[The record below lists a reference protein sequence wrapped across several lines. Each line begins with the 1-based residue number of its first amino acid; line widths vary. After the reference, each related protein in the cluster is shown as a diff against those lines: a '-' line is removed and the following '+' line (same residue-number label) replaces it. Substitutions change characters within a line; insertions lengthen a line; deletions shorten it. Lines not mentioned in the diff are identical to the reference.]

1 VGLGALA
8 NGLYTATAVHV
19 LAVAV
24 GGRLLGGEVEEVAIG
39 TDRAWAIRV
48 DEPRITLGFVPGG
61 WVRFRGAGDA
71 RAPGYEQLAA
81 WRRALAP
88 LFGPAAVL
96 VVSSMML
103 GPAATL
109 SAATSA
115 PGQLLAALHPWTA
128 APPVLDA
135 AWALLDA
142 PGRVV
147 VGTVCAKIAAFNLLP
162 LPTLAGGQA
171 ILAALPLPAP
181 LKDGLG
187 MVGAVATAWLFV
199 AWGVAV
205 WGWV

>member
-1 VGLGALA
+1 MGLAALA
-8 NGLYTATAVHV
+8 IGLYTATAVHV
-19 LAVAV
+19 LAV

-135 AWALLDA
+135 AWALL
-142 PGRVV
+142 
-147 VGTVCAKIAAFNLLP
+147 
-162 LPTLAGGQA
+162 
-171 ILAALPLPAP
+171 ALPLPAP

-187 MVGAVATAWLFV
+187 MVGAVATVGLFV